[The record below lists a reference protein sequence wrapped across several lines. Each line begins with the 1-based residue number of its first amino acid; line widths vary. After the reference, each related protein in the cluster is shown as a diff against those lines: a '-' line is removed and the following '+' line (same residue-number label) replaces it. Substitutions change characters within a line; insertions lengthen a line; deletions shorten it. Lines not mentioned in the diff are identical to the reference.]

1 MGELMMNQQKKGAAS
16 KLSAQ
21 MIELEVVQGAVASLL
36 ERIDDIVHKGWDKDG
51 SMARLSIGEI
61 RDTLRLIDMGFR
73 PLFNEME
80 EAVNTLQKTD
90 NVNEPDETKHTIT
103 RKL

>member
-36 ERIDDIVHKGWDKDG
+36 ERIDEVVHKGWDKDAA
-51 SMARLSIGEI
+51 SATVAIAEI
-61 RDTLRLIDMGFR
+61 RDTLRLVDMGFR